1 MLNNGVGGI
10 FDWLPGTAS
19 TGPTAQRV
27 FANAQ
32 HVNLKG
38 IASAFSVGYQAVSSV
53 EALVEALDTAV
64 GPKIIDSK
72 TEQHVNLAALAALR

>member
-1 MLNNGVGGI
+1 
-10 FDWLPGTAS
+10 
-19 TGPTAQRV
+19 
-27 FANAQ
+27 
-32 HVNLKG
+32 VNLKG

-64 GPKIIDSK
+64 GPIIIDSK